1 MQYSFSNKT
10 RDLIDILDTV
20 RRDEPRFISNFN
32 RVPGVVGGTL
42 KFTDDIIQVKGFTA
56 LNNGGGLFTVSKCA
70 VNDIHEGMLIRP
82 MDSAA
87 LFRIAK
93 KDYQDIYLD
102 LVASNGTDIS
112 GAAGLDDGVIEFSI
126 ISYPEGAFTDGDE
139 VAPEPNWNAYQ
150 QFSKDIVASDSIL
163 ALNTYGSIDNVINRQ
178 TAFALSELARDLNRV
193 ALFGRRAE
201 AAAPDIRAEAGGL
214 YWFASVYG
222 CGVINGHNE
231 ALTSELINRAASVL
245 IRRGGDPMQILC
257 PPGQARVI
265 SNEYRDRIQIL
276 RSDDRR
282 GAYVAVIVNE
292 INGRGMTIM
301 ADPDVPD
308 TDVWI
313 LDTAGFKYSVSDDT
327 GFKDRD
333 NTPNGFNGVRR
344 VASGAITFEFNNIAQ
359 RCVRIYNVQRS
370 FDTVTAMSK
379 RRLERG

>member
-20 RRDEPRFISNFN
+20 KRDEPRFISNFN
-32 RVPGVVGGTL
+32 LVPGVIGDAL

-70 VNDIHEGMLIRP
+70 VNAIREGLLIRP

-87 LFRIAK
+87 LFRINK
-93 KDYQDIYLD
+93 KDYSDIYLE
-102 LVASNGTDIS
+102 LVAANGTAIS
-112 GAAGLDDGVIEFSI
+112 SAADLDDEVVKFSI
-126 ISYPEGAFTDGDE
+126 VSYPEGAFMDGVE

-150 QFSKDIVASDSIL
+150 HFSKDIVASDSVL
-163 ALNTYGSIDNVINRQ
+163 ALSTYGGIDNAINRQ

-193 ALFGRRAE
+193 ALFGRRV
-201 AAAPDIRAEAGGL
+201 AAAPDVRAEAGGL
-214 YWFASVYG
+214 YWFASEYG
-222 CGVINGHNE
+222 CGTINGRGE
-231 ALTSELINRAASVL
+231 ALTSDLINQAASDL
-245 IRRGGDPMQILC
+245 MSRGGDPVQILC
-257 PPGQARVI
+257 SPGQSRVI

-308 TDVWI
+308 SDVWI
-313 LDTAGFKYSVSDDT
+313 LDTAGFRYSVSDST

-333 NTPNGFNGVRR
+333 NTPDGFNGVRR
-344 VASGAITFEFNNIAQ
+344 VASGAIAFEFNNIAQ
-359 RCVRIYNVQRS
+359 RCIRIYNVQCS
-370 FDTVTAMSK
+370 FETISAMS
-379 RRLERG
+379 ERFPKGD